1 MNRAIVFILGALLIG
16 YGLFE
21 ARRLLEG
28 PVITI
33 TSPLNGSATSTTVLT
48 ITGVA
53 QNIAFLT
60 IDDRRAFTDESGHF
74 SLTFS
79 PPPGYTSITVAATDR
94 FGRRAQKS
102 IAVEVLDYCPV

>member
-1 MNRAIVFILGALLIG
+1 MNRTLVLILSVLLVG

-33 TSPLNGSATSTTVLT
+33 SSPLHGSATSTTALT
-48 ITGVA
+48 ITGSA

-60 IDDRRAFTDESGHF
+60 IDGRPAFTDESGHF
-74 SLTFS
+74 SLTLS
-79 PPPGYTSITVAATDR
+79 PPAGYTSITVAAVDR

-102 IAVEVLDYCPV
+102 ITVNVLAYCSV